1 MRLIFSQTSIR
12 TRRKYRFLISSHLLV
27 LSNIVIMEKFLLPFI
42 IMIDSC
48 IYTAY
53 VSNVYR
59 CAHYMFFADCVKRN
73 LILIR
78 LFLAHST
85 IMVKTK
91 RWIFFLITRF
101 SLCMCVLDL
110 FAAFPCC
117 QARLSCSKCFQP
129 IVSIKDGLINFSNYS
144 SEFECGHCGSKN
156 HHFVK
161 PFDETFDKRS

>member
-1 MRLIFSQTSIR
+1 
-12 TRRKYRFLISSHLLV
+12 
-27 LSNIVIMEKFLLPFI
+27 MEKFLLPFI

-59 CAHYMFFADCVKRN
+59 CAHYMFSADNAKRN

-78 LFLAHST
+78 LFSGHCTTTVTRESTRLACSSDD
-85 IMVKTK
+85 
-91 RWIFFLITRF
+91 
-101 SLCMCVLDL
+101 SLSLSALDL

-161 PFDETFDKRS
+161 PFDETFEKRS

>member
-91 RWIFFLITRF
+91 RWIFFSHHSILAVYVCSRSICSISMLSSTIIMFEMFSTDRF
-101 SLCMCVLDL
+101 D
-110 FAAFPCC
+110 
-117 QARLSCSKCFQP
+117 
-129 IVSIKDGLINFSNYS
+129 
-144 SEFECGHCGSKN
+144 
-156 HHFVK
+156 
-161 PFDETFDKRS
+161 

>member
-1 MRLIFSQTSIR
+1 
-12 TRRKYRFLISSHLLV
+12 
-27 LSNIVIMEKFLLPFI
+27 MEKFLLPFI

-48 IYTAY
+48 IYMAY

-59 CAHYMFFADCVKRN
+59 CGHYMFSVVNVKRN
-73 LILIR
+73 SILIR
-78 LFLAHST
+78 LFSEHFT
-85 IMVKTK
+85 IMVN
-91 RWIFFLITRF
+91 RLNGFVYLIGF
-101 SLCMCVLDL
+101 SFVDL

-117 QARLSCSKCFQP
+117 QSRLSCSKCFQP

-161 PFDETFDKRS
+161 PFDETFEKRS